1 MVLNDMHHR
10 LSKISLLQDAL
21 FTQGSSLSAAE
32 CCLLSICYQLQVF
45 HPLAHDIKEFVLNWN
60 PSLTILHDT
69 AKNVIFYSIDIRSI
83 AYNPGV

>member
-1 MVLNDMHHR
+1 M
-10 LSKISLLQDAL
+10 
-21 FTQGSSLSAAE
+21 
-32 CCLLSICYQLQVF
+32 QVF